1 MTFLSA
7 TELRGFTLVEIG
19 GAILARIQQ
28 IAKDGFDKG
37 PASNAVSDMQVRRLG
52 VRECN
57 GRALI

>member
-7 TELRGFTLVEIG
+7 TDLRGHALLEACGEI
-19 GAILARIQQ
+19 LSRIQRAIRDLQ
-28 IAKDGFDKG
+28 AGADG
-37 PASNAVSDMQVRRLG
+37 ASVSDMRVRRLG

>member
-7 TELRGFTLVEIG
+7 TDLRGHALLEVCA
-19 GAILARIQQ
+19 AILTRIQHF
-28 IAKDGFDKG
+28 ATDGIHTG
-37 PASNAVSDMQVRRLG
+37 SAVKAISDMQVRRLG